1 MKPRYLFS
9 PAELTGR
16 SRGHIVDVS
25 APPCGLHGAVVA
37 PFLAL
42 RAAAAADGID
52 LVPASSFRDFDR
64 QLAIWNGK
72 CRGERELRG
81 PEGQLLDAAALGDAA
96 LVEAIL
102 QWSALPGTSRHHW
115 GTDFDVIDLAVLPP
129 GYRVQFV
136 TEEFAPGGIF
146 QRLNDWLDVHAAA
159 FGFYRPYGSY
169 RGGVRPEPWH
179 LSYAPVA
186 RDALAQFSVE
196 VLRQALD
203 ASDIMARAAV
213 EEQLPD
219 IVRQYV
225 QNIDAPPS
233 GTSDS
238 TIRATTP
245 A

>member
-1 MKPRYLFS
+1 MEQRYRFS
-9 PAELTGR
+9 PEELTGR
-16 SRGHIVDVS
+16 SRSHLVELA
-25 APPCGLHGAVVA
+25 APPCILHHAVVE

-52 LVPASSFRDFDR
+52 LVPASSFRDFAR

-81 PEGQLLDAAALGDAA
+81 PDGQLLDAAALDEEA
-96 LVEAIL
+96 LVDAIL

-115 GTDFDVIDLAVLPP
+115 GTDFDAIDLAALPP

-136 TEEFAPGGIF
+136 TEEYAAGGIF
-146 QRLNDWLDVHAAA
+146 SRLNDWLDAHAAT
-159 FGFYRPYGSY
+159 FGFHRPYGSY

-179 LSYAPVA
+179 LSHSAVA
-186 RDALAQFSVE
+186 EAALAQFSVE

-203 ASDIMARAAV
+203 ASDILAGAV
-213 EEQLPD
+213 VNRRLTG
-219 IVRQYV
+219 IVEQYV
-225 QNIDAPPS
+225 RNVDAP
-233 GTSDS
+233 TRV
-238 TIRATTP
+238 TRP